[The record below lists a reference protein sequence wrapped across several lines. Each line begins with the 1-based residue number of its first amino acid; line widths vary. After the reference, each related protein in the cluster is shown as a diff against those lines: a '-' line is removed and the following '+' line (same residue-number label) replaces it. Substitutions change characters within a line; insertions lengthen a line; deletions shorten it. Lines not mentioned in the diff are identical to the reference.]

1 LSRRLRDLPDDPG
14 DVTRGPG
21 DAGARPCA
29 RTTTHDRERT
39 RPMVKKEQSE
49 TGDAHT
55 IYAMAGMAA

>member
-1 LSRRLRDLPDDPG
+1 
-14 DVTRGPG
+14 VTRGPG